1 MGAVAPKFGCRSKM
15 TTGVIRKMV
24 VEATEPVSYWL
35 PMGEERLEVQPLLG
49 SQISLE
55 FTGQIYCIE
64 CGRKT
69 TKSFN
74 QGYCFPCLRS
84 LAACDMC
91 IVKPELCHYDQ
102 GTCREPAWGESHCM
116 RPHVVYLANSSGLKV
131 GITRAS
137 QVPTRWIDQGA
148 VQALPLYEVDSRLQS
163 GWLEVTLKRYI
174 SDRTDWRA
182 MLKGDPSQLDLL
194 VERDRLL
201 GEASVDL
208 AQCQLKIGSASM
220 RLVEG
225 AQEARFKYPVLVYPE
240 KIKAHNFDK
249 KARVEGCL
257 QGVKGQYMILD
268 TGVLNIRKFAGYEV
282 DLQRD

>member
-35 PMGEERLEVQPLLG
+35 PMGEERLDVQPLLG

-55 FTGQIYCIE
+55 FTGRIYCIE

-163 GWLEVTLKRYI
+163 GWLEVALKRYI

-194 VERDRLL
+194 VKRDRLL
-201 GEASVDL
+201 GEASADL

-249 KARVEGCL
+249 QARVEGCL

>member
-35 PMGEERLEVQPLLG
+35 PMGEERLDVQPLLG

-55 FTGQIYCIE
+55 FTGRIYCIE

-163 GWLEVTLKRYI
+163 GWLEVALKRYI

-268 TGVLNIRKFAGYEV
+268 TGVLNIRKFGGYEV

>member
-35 PMGEERLEVQPLLG
+35 PMGQERLEVQSLLG

-163 GWLEVTLKRYI
+163 GWLEVALKRYI

-194 VERDRLL
+194 VKRDRLL
-201 GEASVDL
+201 GEASADL

>member
-35 PMGEERLEVQPLLG
+35 PMGQERLEVQSLLG

-201 GEASVDL
+201 AEASVDL
-208 AQCQLKIGSASM
+208 AECQLKIGSASM
-220 RLVEG
+220 RLVDG
-225 AQEARFKYPVLVYPE
+225 AEEARFKYPVLHYPE

-249 KARVEGCL
+249 KARIEGCL
-257 QGVKGQYMILD
+257 QGIKGQYMILD

>member
-1 MGAVAPKFGCRSKM
+1 MGAVAPGFRCRSKM

-35 PMGEERLEVQPLLG
+35 PMGQERLEMQPLLG

-163 GWLEVTLKRYI
+163 GWLEVALKRYI

-194 VERDRLL
+194 VKRDRLL
-201 GEASVDL
+201 GEASADL

>member
-35 PMGEERLEVQPLLG
+35 PMGEERLEVQSLLG

-163 GWLEVTLKRYI
+163 GWLEVALKRYI

-225 AQEARFKYPVLVYPE
+225 TQEARFKYPVLVYPE

>member
-163 GWLEVTLKRYI
+163 GWLEVALKRYI

-194 VERDRLL
+194 VKRDRLL
-201 GEASVDL
+201 GEASADL

>member
-15 TTGVIRKMV
+15 TIGIIRKMV

-35 PMGEERLEVQPLLG
+35 PMGEERLDVQPLLG

-55 FTGQIYCIE
+55 FTGRIYCIE

-163 GWLEVTLKRYI
+163 GWLEVALKRYI

-194 VERDRLL
+194 VKRDRLL
-201 GEASVDL
+201 GEASADL

-249 KARVEGCL
+249 KARIEGCL

>member
-163 GWLEVTLKRYI
+163 GWLEVALKRYI

-194 VERDRLL
+194 VKRDRLL

>member
-35 PMGEERLEVQPLLG
+35 PMGEERLDVQPLLG

-55 FTGQIYCIE
+55 FTGRIYCIE

-163 GWLEVTLKRYI
+163 GWLEVALKRYI

-194 VERDRLL
+194 VKRDRLL
-201 GEASVDL
+201 GEASADL

>member
-55 FTGQIYCIE
+55 FTGRIYCIE

-220 RLVEG
+220 RLVDG
-225 AQEARFKYPVLVYPE
+225 AEEARFKYPVLVYPE

>member
-1 MGAVAPKFGCRSKM
+1 MAAVAQKFGYRCEM

-35 PMGEERLEVQPLLG
+35 PMGEERLEVQSLLG

-163 GWLEVTLKRYI
+163 GWLEVALKRYI

-194 VERDRLL
+194 VKRDRLL
-201 GEASVDL
+201 GEASADL

-220 RLVEG
+220 RPKEG
-225 AQEARFKYPVLVYPE
+225 AQEVRFKYPVLRYPE
-240 KIKAHNFDK
+240 KIKAHNFYK
-249 KARVEGCL
+249 QARGEGCL

>member
-35 PMGEERLEVQPLLG
+35 PMGEERLEVQSLLG

-163 GWLEVTLKRYI
+163 GWLEVALKRYI

-225 AQEARFKYPVLVYPE
+225 TQEVRFKYPVLVYPE

>member
-1 MGAVAPKFGCRSKM
+1 MGAVARKFGCKSKM

-49 SQISLE
+49 SQITLE

-208 AQCQLKIGSASM
+208 SQCQLKIGSASM
-220 RLVEG
+220 RLVDG
-225 AQEARFKYPVLVYPE
+225 AEEARFKYPVLHYPE

>member
-35 PMGEERLEVQPLLG
+35 PMGEERLDVQPLLG

-55 FTGQIYCIE
+55 FTGRIYCIE

-163 GWLEVTLKRYI
+163 GWLEVALKRYI

-194 VERDRLL
+194 VKRDRLL
-201 GEASVDL
+201 GEASADL

-220 RLVEG
+220 RLVDG

>member
-35 PMGEERLEVQPLLG
+35 PMGEERLDVQPLLG

-55 FTGQIYCIE
+55 FTGRIYCIE

-69 TKSFN
+69 NKSFN

-163 GWLEVTLKRYI
+163 GWLEVALKRYI

-194 VERDRLL
+194 VKRDRLL
-201 GEASVDL
+201 GEASADL

>member
-1 MGAVAPKFGCRSKM
+1 MGAVAPGFRYRFKM

-35 PMGEERLEVQPLLG
+35 PMGEERLDVQPLLG

-163 GWLEVTLKRYI
+163 GWLEVALKRYI

>member
-1 MGAVAPKFGCRSKM
+1 MGAVAPKFGCRSEM

-69 TKSFN
+69 NKSFN

-163 GWLEVTLKRYI
+163 GWLEVALKRYI

-194 VERDRLL
+194 VKRDRLL
-201 GEASVDL
+201 GEASADL

>member
-35 PMGEERLEVQPLLG
+35 PMGEERLEVQSLLG

-163 GWLEVTLKRYI
+163 GWLEVALKRYI

-194 VERDRLL
+194 VKRDRLL
-201 GEASVDL
+201 GEASADL

>member
-35 PMGEERLEVQPLLG
+35 PMGEERLEVQSLLG
-49 SQISLE
+49 SQITLE

-163 GWLEVTLKRYI
+163 GWLEVALKRYI

-194 VERDRLL
+194 VKRDRLL
-201 GEASVDL
+201 GEASADL

-282 DLQRD
+282 DLQRG

>member
-35 PMGEERLEVQPLLG
+35 PMGEERLDVQPLLG

-55 FTGQIYCIE
+55 FTGRIYCIE

-163 GWLEVTLKRYI
+163 GWLEVALKRYI

-201 GEASVDL
+201 GEASADL

>member
-49 SQISLE
+49 SQITLE

-69 TKSFN
+69 NKSFN

-163 GWLEVTLKRYI
+163 GWLEVALKRYI

>member
-35 PMGEERLEVQPLLG
+35 PMGEERLDVQPLLG
-49 SQISLE
+49 SQITLE
-55 FTGQIYCIE
+55 FTGRIYCIE

-69 TKSFN
+69 NKSFN

-163 GWLEVTLKRYI
+163 GWLEVALKRYI

-194 VERDRLL
+194 VKRDRLL
-201 GEASVDL
+201 GEASADL

>member
-35 PMGEERLEVQPLLG
+35 PMGEERLDVQPLLG

-55 FTGQIYCIE
+55 FTGRIYCIE

-69 TKSFN
+69 NKSFN

-163 GWLEVTLKRYI
+163 GWLEVALKRYI

-194 VERDRLL
+194 VKRDRLL

>member
-35 PMGEERLEVQPLLG
+35 PMGEERLEVQSLLG

-163 GWLEVTLKRYI
+163 GWLEVALKRYI

-220 RLVEG
+220 RLVDG
-225 AQEARFKYPVLVYPE
+225 AEEARFKYPVLVYPE

>member
-35 PMGEERLEVQPLLG
+35 PMGQERLEVQSLLG

-163 GWLEVTLKRYI
+163 GWLEVALKRYI

-220 RLVEG
+220 RLVDG
-225 AQEARFKYPVLVYPE
+225 AEEVRFKYPVLVYPE